1 LLWRCHS
8 PKLVHQQEIT
18 TIMDVIRRG
27 GTMMEIVSSIL
38 SAMPGVGKVQRR
50 FLVVLFTAILVS
62 RGKVNFRNLSRY
74 SDLNEKTYSRQF
86 AKSFDFVQFN
96 RQLIGQ
102 AFGKSSERI
111 SVFDASFI
119 KKAGPK
125 TYGNGFFYN
134 GCHHRAEKG
143 LEISSLAIVDIPYH
157 TALTLS
163 VKQSPPLAQKAR
175 ALDSETLMDHYIN
188 HIKEVRPY
196 LYQTETILVLDG
208 NFARIK
214 VFEALNELAL
224 TSITR
229 LRCDA
234 DMRYFYEGPKRP
246 SGSGRQK
253 LYDGKVHWQDLSRF
267 DDLGDY
273 EGYKLY
279 TKVLN
284 HRHFKRT
291 LRVVVILDPLK
302 EGPDNYVLLATT
314 DVHLD
319 ARTIVRYYRARFQIE
334 FTYRDGKQYTGLAD
348 CQARDKNRL
357 DFHFNASLTTLN
369 IARTQQIKAK
379 DTAKPFV
386 FSMASIKTRYFNEHY
401 INLLFSILGI
411 QPELIKKSPHYQ
423 TLCNYGA
430 IAA

>member
-1 LLWRCHS
+1 
-8 PKLVHQQEIT
+8 
-18 TIMDVIRRG
+18 
-27 GTMMEIVSSIL
+27 MMEIVSRIL
-38 SAMPGVGKVQRR
+38 SAMPGVGKVQHR
-50 FLVVLFTAILVS
+50 FLVMLFTAILVS

-125 TYGNGFFYN
+125 TYGHSFFYN
-134 GCHHRAEKG
+134 GSHNRAEKG

-175 ALDSETLMDHYIN
+175 AFESETLMDHYID

-196 LYQTETILVLDG
+196 LHQTETILVLDG
-208 NFARIK
+208 NFAKIK
-214 VFEALNELAL
+214 VFEALGELAL

-229 LRCDA
+229 LRFDA

-267 DDLGDY
+267 EDLGDY
-273 EGYKLY
+273 QGYKLY

-291 LRVVVILDPLK
+291 LRVVVIVDPL
-302 EGPDNYVLLATT
+302 EENNYAILATT
-314 DVHLD
+314 DIHLD
-319 ARTIVRYYRARFQIE
+319 ARTIVRYYRVRFQIE
-334 FTYRDGKQYTGLAD
+334 FTYRDSKQYTGLVD

-369 IARTQQIKAK
+369 IARVEQI
-379 DTAKPFV
+379 TAQDAAEPFI

-401 INLLFSILGI
+401 LNLFFSIFGL